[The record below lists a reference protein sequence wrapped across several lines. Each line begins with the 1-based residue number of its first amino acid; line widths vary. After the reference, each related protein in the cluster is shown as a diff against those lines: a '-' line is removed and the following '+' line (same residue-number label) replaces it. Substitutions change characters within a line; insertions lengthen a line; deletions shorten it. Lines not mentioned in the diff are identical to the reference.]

1 MPLTKEEYTEFRGLW
16 EEVKHTLDDQ
26 DKEIK
31 RLGGI
36 GGETETKYQAMTTRL
51 NDLETEHNKPRL
63 ASSNSDDP
71 DALDY
76 KQRMHTFQKF
86 LRYGYGRLEGEE
98 RKQIKAASPT
108 DAPAIPGAFFESK
121 GLTVTEDTTGGFF
134 APPEFVPEIIKNWVP
149 YSPMR
154 QYCRVRPT
162 SQRSVQ
168 IGKRV
173 STIQAQWVGEKTVR
187 TELTGYNLGRLEIPT
202 NEMYA
207 LVLISEQDLE
217 DPVFDLETEIRNEF
231 SEQFGVAEGIALLT
245 GDASI
250 QPQGMLTHPLVAV
263 DHSGVSGAT
272 TADSLI
278 DCCYALP
285 EIYAV
290 NAKWY
295 MRRHLFGSIRKL
307 KAAGG
312 TGDYLWQPGLTQE
325 NPSQFL
331 DSPVVETPNMPDIG
345 TGSNSILFGDLSKG
359 YMVVTRVGMTFKR
372 LAERW
377 VENSQVG
384 IYARMRIGGQVILP
398 EAFRLYQLS

>member
-1 MPLTKEEYTEFRGLW
+1 MPLSKEEYTEFRGLW
-16 EEVKHTLDDQ
+16 EDVKNTLTDQ

-31 RLGGI
+31 KLGGI
-36 GGETETKYQAMTTRL
+36 GGESETKYVAMTKRL
-51 NDLETEHNKPRL
+51 DTLESEHNKPR
-63 ASSNSDDP
+63 AHITTTDEENHEH
-71 DALDY
+71 
-76 KQRMHTFQKF
+76 KQRMQTFTNA
-86 LRYGYGRLEGEE
+86 LRYGVARLGPEE
-98 RKQIKAASPT
+98 RKSLKMASPT
-108 DAPAIPGAFFESK
+108 DAPAIPSSFFETK

-134 APPEFVPEIIKNWVP
+134 APPEFVPEIIKNWIP

-154 QYCRVRPT
+154 QYCRTRPT

-207 LVLISEQDLE
+207 LVLITEQDLE
-217 DPVFDLETEIRNEF
+217 DPVFDLETELRNEF
-231 SEQFGVAEGIALLT
+231 SEQFGVAEGIALLS
-245 GDASI
+245 GDAAI
-250 QPQGMLTHPLVAV
+250 QPQGMLTHPQIVV
-263 DHSGVSGAT
+263 NHSGVSGAV

-278 DCCYALP
+278 DACYNLP

-290 NAKWY
+290 NARWY

-312 TGDYLWQPGLTQE
+312 TGDYLWQPGLSAE
-325 NPSQFL
+325 NPSMFL
-331 DSPVVETPNMPDIG
+331 DSPVTETPNLPDIG
-345 TGSNSILFGDLSKG
+345 AGASSIMFGDLSKA

-377 VENSQVG
+377 VENSQIG

-398 EAFRLYQLS
+398 EALQIYQLS